1 MAATRF
7 TVDSAASDS
16 RPTDPVIHHAPVLR
30 TMVASAAAI
39 DSHANRWS
47 FERSATGAGPGV
59 GVRSSWPR
67 PTLYRSISGT
77 SMATPHVAG
86 IAALYAEANS
96 DVLGGALGWLLLQ
109 NAMRL
114 SLPVND
120 IGAGLVQAP

>member
-1 MAATRF
+1 M
-7 TVDSAASDS
+7 D
-16 RPTDPVIHHAPVLR
+16 I
-30 TMVASAAAI
+30 
-39 DSHANRWS
+39 
-47 FERSATGAGPGV
+47 AGPGV
-59 GVRSSWPR
+59 GVRSSWPQ

-96 DVLGGALGWLLLQ
+96 DVRGGALGWLLLQ
-109 NAMRL
+109 SAMRL